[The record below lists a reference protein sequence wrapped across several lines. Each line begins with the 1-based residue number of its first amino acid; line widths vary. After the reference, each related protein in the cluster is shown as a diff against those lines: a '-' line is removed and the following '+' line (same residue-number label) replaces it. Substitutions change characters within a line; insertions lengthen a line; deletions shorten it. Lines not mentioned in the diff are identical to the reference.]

1 MNTLIKKS
9 LLSSSTALLALSL
22 VASSAVYAG
31 DHPVAGGWN
40 VTYTTQNVIPVD
52 ERGHMLVQ
60 AIAEGSNKST
70 LNNNHLDGWT
80 IVNKEMADL
89 TQGNGPHNGYID
101 YSNGSDIVTA
111 AWSGN
116 VSTVM
121 SPEGTPQTSFA
132 GEWQYTGGT
141 GPYANIK
148 GSGTYSGHFV
158 SQTEYVVDWKG
169 FSNK

>member
-1 MNTLIKKS
+1 MNILIKKS
-9 LLSSSTALLALSL
+9 FLGTSTALIAFSL
-22 VASSAVYAG
+22 FSASAVHAG
-31 DHPVAGGWN
+31 DHPVAGDWN
-40 VTYTTQNVIPVD
+40 VAYTTQNVIPVD
-52 ERGHMLVQ
+52 EKGHMLVQ

-80 IVNKEMADL
+80 LVNKEMADL

-101 YSNGSDIVTA
+101 YTNGSDTVHA
-111 AWSGN
+111 AWSGK
-116 VSTVM
+116 VTTVM
-121 SPEGTPQTSFA
+121 SQEGTPQTSFA

-148 GSGTYSGHFV
+148 GSGTYSGHFT